1 MEKLEPG
8 HLDKK
13 ILILD
18 DDPNIV
24 RLLRRFL
31 EQRGYTRVMSASTVK
46 EGSEKLQQ
54 EPPDVV
60 LLDFQLPDGNGLEVL
75 EEIKRSNPKIGV
87 IMITGI
93 GDDDVGREAMRLGA
107 FHFFHKPFDIDYL
120 DRALWLQLKTM
131 STMK

>member
-87 IMITGI
+87 IMITGV
-93 GDDDVGREAMRLGA
+93 GDDDVGRKAMRLGA
-107 FHFFHKPFDIDYL
+107 FHFFYKPFDIDYL

-131 STMK
+131 STVK